1 MAGSPYVITYEEAF
15 PLPSP
20 PDEVWSVLQHLE
32 RFESWWGWLT
42 EFRVDGPGL
51 QAGSVLRGVVVPP
64 LPYRIRVQ
72 IELLECV
79 RPSRIDAAVHGDL
92 EGRAQLLLDPDADGA
107 GSCASVSSSIEVKQH
122 PLRAASRLAP
132 GLLRWGHDRVVEAT
146 VSTFRRHLRDGD

>member
-1 MAGSPYVITYEEAF
+1 VAGSPYVIAYQGDF

-20 PDEVWSVLQHLE
+20 PDEVWSVLQHLD

-51 QAGSVLRGVVVPP
+51 QAGSVLQGVVVPP

-79 RPSRIDAAVHGDL
+79 RPQRIDAAVHGDL
-92 EGRAQLLLDPDADGA
+92 EGRAQLLLDPEGE
-107 GSCASVSSSIEVKQH
+107 GSRASVTSNIEVTQR
-122 PLRAASRLAP
+122 PLRAAARLAP
-132 GLLRWGHDRVVEAT
+132 GLLRWGHDRVVQTT
-146 VSTFRRHLRDGD
+146 VGTFRSHLREGA